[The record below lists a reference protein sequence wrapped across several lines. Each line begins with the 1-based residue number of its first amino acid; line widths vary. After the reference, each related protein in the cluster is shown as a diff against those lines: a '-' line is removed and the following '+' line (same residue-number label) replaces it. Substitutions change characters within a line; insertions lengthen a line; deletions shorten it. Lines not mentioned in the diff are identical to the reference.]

1 MSLSS
6 FLPSFSE
13 SAVQS
18 SSPELSDELTAA
30 LAAGRWWAI
39 MEVSS
44 PISEEPEYG
53 DLTSVQWRGTM
64 EAGETLCPKSVV
76 FSDEC
81 EKTESLHSSFPAA
94 TLKTK
99 ELWRKKKTQGAPMPP
114 RSQHGAPVPTNT
126 KKRDHNS
133 SLVFNYE
140 SKKAESP
147 RSGFTDAALK
157 TKELWR
163 QKKPQGAPVF
173 AGSEFTNEILKTTKQ
188 GRQQQRKWTEMK
200 PQVAPEPA
208 GSPQRP
214 PVTTGSQQ
222 RGKLMIP
229 ENLRQHLLKAASEL
243 ESPVSARSP
252 QRAPVP
258 TASPQNTAMHTK
270 SLQRE
275 AMPAPEVPKPK
286 IPEPLRQELL
296 QQKPNKIQEKQRLKI
311 PEPLRQELLQQ
322 KPNKIQEKQRL
333 KIPEPLRQEL
343 LQQKPNK
350 IQEKQRLKIP
360 EPLRQE
366 LLQLSTRASSV
377 QGAPAP
383 NKTPERQKLKIP
395 EHLRKEFL
403 QQKPQA
409 CPVQGDP
416 MPFKS
421 PQEAPLPDRSPVYV
435 GTPQGAG
442 VFARSPPAE
451 AVPAEPPK
459 VETVPSRTT
468 KTRKRRIAEHQ
479 SIPVSATQ
487 ALPMSSRTSS
497 VVPVHSGTLQGALV
511 TKSSPQQG
519 SNPRMT
525 EQQKKKRREQWRQQ
539 QRQRRQQKAANNVE
553 VCEPPPQKKLGVEM
567 EKVQLKLKLGNHQA
581 PKPRSQLTLMMDHAA
596 VGRQSPPEK
605 KQRMANEIRGQQ
617 LGPSRLKHLC
627 SIFIWPP
634 TLSSFHLLPW
644 LPTTDFSDFFYE
656 DIFAGNLMLDNELVG
671 SGSEDDAA
679 FLGVSE
685 DEEAIPP
692 SGVAQASGHTA
703 LPQSIHLEV
712 CERAAARLNIEWPA
726 PQSATDQESP
736 TCDLC
741 HSVMVMCACSAA
753 LRHWKITDFYAQG
766 TPLGTVMI

>member
-1 MSLSS
+1 MFTQLSCVLAVFLSHILQIERQSQCVVHIFGSSFTFTSNINMSLSTI
-6 FLPSFSE
+6 LPSFSE

-99 ELWRKKKTQGAPMPP
+99 ELWRKKKTQGAPVPP

-147 RSGFTDAALK
+147 RSGFTDATLK

-200 PQVAPEPA
+200 PQAAPEPA

-214 PVTTGSQQ
+214 PVTTGSQR

-258 TASPQNTAMHTK
+258 TVSPQNTAMHTK

-311 PEPLRQELLQQ
+311 PEPLRQELLQ
-322 KPNKIQEKQRL
+322 
-333 KIPEPLRQEL
+333 
-343 LQQKPNK
+343 
-350 IQEKQRLKIP
+350 
-360 EPLRQE
+360 
-366 LLQLSTRASSV
+366 LSARASSV
-377 QGAPAP
+377 QGAPVPQKTTERQNLKIPQSLRQELLQVSSCASSEKGAPGP

-395 EHLRKEFL
+395 ERLRKEFL

-416 MPFKS
+416 MAFKS

-459 VETVPSRTT
+459 VETVPSKTT
-468 KTRKRRIAEHQ
+468 KTRKRRLAEYQ
-479 SIPVSATQ
+479 SIPVSGTQ

-539 QRQRRQQKAANNVE
+539 KRQRRQQKAANNVE

-567 EKVQLKLKLGNHQA
+567 EKVQLKLKLRNHQA

-605 KQRMANEIRGQQ
+605 KQRMANEIKGQQ
-617 LGPSRLKHLC
+617 LGPSRLKHC
-627 SIFIWPP
+627 K
-634 TLSSFHLLPW
+634 
-644 LPTTDFSDFFYE
+644 
-656 DIFAGNLMLDNELVG
+656 ACLMEYL
-671 SGSEDDAA
+671 
-679 FLGVSE
+679 
-685 DEEAIPP
+685 
-692 SGVAQASGHTA
+692 
-703 LPQSIHLEV
+703 
-712 CERAAARLNIEWPA
+712 
-726 PQSATDQESP
+726 
-736 TCDLC
+736 
-741 HSVMVMCACSAA
+741 
-753 LRHWKITDFYAQG
+753 
-766 TPLGTVMI
+766 